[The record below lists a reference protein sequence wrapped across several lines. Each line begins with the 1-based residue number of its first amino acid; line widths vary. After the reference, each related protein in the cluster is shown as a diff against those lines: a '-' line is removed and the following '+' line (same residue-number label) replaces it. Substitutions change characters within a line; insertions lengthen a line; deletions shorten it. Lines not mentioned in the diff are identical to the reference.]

1 MRVGGDYLLSGT
13 AQSFPGLCQPFL
25 WETGSP
31 ESSVTKQTSERWLSE
46 ILTLAHCKECSQ
58 RPTWYGQQRGTMALT
73 PRKGRE
79 KDNLYSNS
87 HPSNTTAR
95 VTYLDC
101 SSYATC
107 LSHNGCQTSN
117 CGINACTFFKPQM
130 ASRNTSYTTPSS
142 QWLLQHQGKWHWN
155 SSNGNQNRE
164 LVMSSRTAEHVDEVV
179 SVDLA
184 EVWLSLQKGS
194 DSIGNNE
201 KWVRSQSQ
209 QLNRSW
215 GTNTEM
221 VVPVL
226 HIWVECKY
234 G

>member
-46 ILTLAHCKECSQ
+46 ILTLAHWKECAQ
-58 RPTWYGQQRGTMALT
+58 RPARYGQQWGTMALT
-73 PRKGRE
+73 PRNGRG
-79 KDNLYSNS
+79 KDNLCSNS
-87 HPSNTTAR
+87 HPPNTTGR

-130 ASRNTSYTTPSS
+130 ASRNLLFHSLIPKVTTTSRQVALKQQQWESEQGITQCWAQGLLSVEMKSSAWIWPRSGCPSRRAPV
-142 QWLLQHQGKWHWN
+142 HW
-155 SSNGNQNRE
+155 Q
-164 LVMSSRTAEHVDEVV
+164 
-179 SVDLA
+179 
-184 EVWLSLQKGS
+184 
-194 DSIGNNE
+194 
-201 KWVRSQSQ
+201 
-209 QLNRSW
+209 
-215 GTNTEM
+215 
-221 VVPVL
+221 
-226 HIWVECKY
+226 
-234 G
+234 